1 MFAIGP
7 QRTRALALHMSA
19 FIQMRTYTE
28 IYARISADP
37 PPSGAIIFGM
47 WKKIGTATMTT
58 TAITAWFAVV
68 ALGLV
73 GQLWPLLEGVP

>member
-1 MFAIGP
+1 MNID
-7 QRTRALALHMSA
+7 RTVVVNKATSA
-19 FIQMRTYTE
+19 FVKTLASKGFEVLQTPLSE
-28 IYARISADP
+28 
-37 PPSGAIIFGM
+37 FM

>member
-1 MFAIGP
+1 MGSCTAHVRFHPNAYLYRNI
-7 QRTRALALHMSA
+7 
-19 FIQMRTYTE
+19 RTYKC
-28 IYARISADP
+28 RSA
-37 PPSGAIIFGM
+37 AERRYHFGM